1 MKTSLPLRHSIECAR
16 WLLGSLL
23 VLLLLACFAV
33 PPLAQA
39 VSPAP
44 DGAYPNG
51 NTAEGTNALFSLT
64 AGSWNTAIG
73 ANALYSNTTGSR
85 NNALGVSALLNH
97 KTNNYNNAV
106 GALALEKDT
115 SGNANNAFGDQALI
129 NNTIGS
135 NNTGIGDDALLSN
148 TSGVNN
154 TAIGA
159 QALYNNTTG
168 NNNTA
173 VGRGAGIDLTAGSN
187 NVYLGVGAR
196 GAAIESNTTRIRN
209 IGVTPQ
215 NSGVFVTVSAVD
227 GNRLGYVVTASSRR
241 YKEHITPI
249 DRSSEVLFALKPVKF
264 RYKQQVDPDRAER
277 FGLIAEDV
285 EKIDPDLVAR
295 DTEGKPNVV
304 RYESINAMLLN
315 EFLKEH
321 RKVQEQDATIMQLK
335 KDFQATAA
343 QQRKEFESKIAQQ
356 QKQIAVLTAG
366 LQKVSAQIQ
375 MNRPAPQLA
384 ENNH

>member
-1 MKTSLPLRHSIECAR
+1 MKTSLPLRHSIERAP
-16 WLLGSLL
+16 WLRGSLL
-23 VLLLLACFAV
+23 ALLLLACFAV
-33 PPLAQA
+33 SPLAQA

-64 AGSWNTAIG
+64 TGSWNTAIG
-73 ANALYSNTTGSR
+73 ANALYSNTTGFR

-135 NNTGIGDDALLSN
+135 SNTGIGDDALLSN

-159 QALYNNTTG
+159 AALYNNTTG

-173 VGRGAGIDLTAGSN
+173 VGRGAGIDLIAGSG

-196 GAAIESNTTRIRN
+196 GAASESNTTRIRN

-215 NSGVFVTVSAVD
+215 NSGVFVTVSAVN
-227 GNRLGYVVTASSRR
+227 GNRLGYVVTASSQR
-241 YKEHITPI
+241 YKEDITPI

-321 RKVQEQDATIMQLK
+321 RKVEDLK
-335 KDFQATAA
+335 RDFQR
-343 QQRKEFESKIAQQ
+343 QSCSSKSKLKRLLRVCRK
-356 QKQIAVLTAG
+356 
-366 LQKVSAQIQ
+366 
-375 MNRPAPQLA
+375 
-384 ENNH
+384 

>member
-1 MKTSLPLRHSIECAR
+1 MYQTIQFETTIPPIRNSVNRSPWRRASLFIPI
-16 WLLGSLL
+16 LLC
-23 VLLLLACFAV
+23 CFA
-33 PPLAQA
+33 LAPAARA
-39 VSPAP
+39 VTPAP
-44 DGAYPNG
+44 DGGYPG
-51 NTAEGTNALFSLT
+51 ANTAEGTNALFSLT
-64 AGSWNTAIG
+64 TGSWNTAIG

-85 NNALGVSALLNH
+85 NNALGVSALLHH
-97 KTNNYNNAV
+97 KTNNYNNAI
-106 GALALEKDT
+106 GALALEEDT

-148 TSGVNN
+148 TSGTNN

-159 QALYNNTTG
+159 QALYNNITG
-168 NNNTA
+168 SNNTA
-173 VGRGAGIDLTAGSN
+173 IGKNAGIDLTAGSN

-215 NSGVFVTVSAVD
+215 NSGVFVTVSAVN

-241 YKEHITPI
+241 YKEHIAPI

-321 RKVQEQDATIMQLK
+321 EKVQEQEATIAQLK
-335 KDFQATAA
+335 SADAKQEATV
-343 QQRKEFESKIAQQ
+343 AQQ
-356 QKQIAVLTAG
+356 QKQIEALTAG
-366 LQKVSAQIQ
+366 VQKVSAQLEASK
-375 MNRPAPQLA
+375 PAPHVV
-384 ENNH
+384 NNP

>member
-1 MKTSLPLRHSIECAR
+1 MSSPIQLRIINPIIFII
-16 WLLGSLL
+16 
-23 VLLLLACFAV
+23 LASAWFALSPRV
-33 PPLAQA
+33 QA
-39 VSPAP
+39 VTPAP
-44 DGAYPNG
+44 DGSYPNG
-51 NTAEGTNALFSLT
+51 NTAEGNNALFSLT
-64 AGSWNTAIG
+64 TGSWNTAIG

-85 NNALGVSALLNH
+85 NNALGVSALLHH
-97 KTNNYNNAV
+97 KTNNYNNAI
-106 GALALEKDT
+106 GALALEEDT

-148 TSGVNN
+148 TSGTNN

-159 QALYNNTTG
+159 QALYNNITG
-168 NNNTA
+168 SNNTA
-173 VGRGAGIDLTAGSN
+173 IGKNAGIDLTAGSN

-215 NSGVFVTVSAVD
+215 NSGVFVTVSAVN

-241 YKEHITPI
+241 YKEHIAPI

-264 RYKQQVDPDRAER
+264 RYKQQIDPDRAER
-277 FGLIAEDV
+277 FGLIAEEV

-321 RKVQEQDATIMQLK
+321 EKVQEQEATIAQLK
-335 KDFQATAA
+335 SADAKQEATV
-343 QQRKEFESKIAQQ
+343 AQQ
-356 QKQIAVLTAG
+356 QKQIEALTAG
-366 LQKVSAQIQ
+366 LQKVSAQVE
-375 MNRPAPQLA
+375 MSKPAPPTVA
-384 ENNH
+384 DNH